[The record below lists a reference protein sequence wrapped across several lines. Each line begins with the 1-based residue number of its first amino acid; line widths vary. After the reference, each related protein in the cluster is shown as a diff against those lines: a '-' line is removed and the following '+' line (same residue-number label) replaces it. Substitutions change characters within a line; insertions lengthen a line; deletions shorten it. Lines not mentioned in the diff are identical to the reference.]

1 MLMFMEFKY
10 GIEYNLFLD
19 FNIAKHIKN
28 DIKYPTCQN
37 SEGISVIQ
45 PKYWNIQY
53 WNVRWQ
59 IYGRLVINFD
69 KWADELMTYLA
80 S

>member
-1 MLMFMEFKY
+1 MEFKY

-28 DIKYPTCQN
+28 DI
-37 SEGISVIQ
+37 
-45 PKYWNIQY
+45 NIQHVKTVNVSV
-53 WNVRWQ
+53 WSNQNTETFNIENVRWQ